1 MQPTRLHLGERHTT
15 LARGADASVEL
26 AIGPQRLAE
35 EFFRHEPPTPHE
47 LERAIDAVED
57 EVMRARSM
65 RAEGG
70 ELVTTDPVLRLFAVA
85 EASVPTLAIDAVE
98 RLFQRLASASL
109 GDPSSLRGLP
119 SGREAA
125 AALLILRE
133 LMHHLGFSAVTWVDE
148 PGRQERS

>member
-15 LARGADASVEL
+15 LARGTDAGVTL
-26 AIGPQRLAE
+26 AIGPQRVAE
-35 EFFRHEPPTPHE
+35 EFFSHELPTPQE

-57 EVMRARSM
+57 EMMRVRSM
-65 RAEGG
+65 HAEGG
-70 ELVTTDPVLRLFAVA
+70 ELITADATLRLFAIA
-85 EASVPTLAIDAVE
+85 EASVPMLTIDAVE

-109 GDPSSLRGLP
+109 GDPSALRGLP

-133 LMHHLGFSAVTWVDE
+133 LMHHLGFSAVTWVGG
-148 PGRQERS
+148 PG